1 MTDTIAKRGRGMRR
15 EEILG
20 AATRLFAER
29 GYEGTSMGDL
39 AEVVGLRKASLFHH
53 FASKD
58 VLYSTVLSNLLE
70 EVFRAI
76 SYALTAEGSI
86 ESRLDGLSD
95 AMVAALSSNPFAA
108 RLLIREIM
116 DEGLVYKDRLG
127 PQVKNVVDALS
138 GVLTLAQ
145 ESGAIKKNVDVQH
158 VLLSVIGIHFMPFVV
173 GGITKHVTGSEPFDA
188 AFVVARRTA
197 VKTHIRALCGT

>member
-39 AEVVGLRKASLFHH
+39 ADVVGLRKASLFHH

-70 EVFRAI
+70 DVFRAI
-76 SYALTAEGSI
+76 SYALTAEG
-86 ESRLDGLSD
+86 
-95 AMVAALSSNPFAA
+95 
-108 RLLIREIM
+108 
-116 DEGLVYKDRLG
+116 
-127 PQVKNVVDALS
+127 
-138 GVLTLAQ
+138 
-145 ESGAIKKNVDVQH
+145 
-158 VLLSVIGIHFMPFVV
+158 
-173 GGITKHVTGSEPFDA
+173 
-188 AFVVARRTA
+188 
-197 VKTHIRALCGT
+197 